1 MSLDVLNARLER
13 LEQENRRLKKWGGIA
28 AASLGL
34 LGLFGFAAPVVCDI
48 VSGERLV
55 VRDEMGRQRF
65 GLDAYHTQAPAI
77 SLHDA
82 SGRARARLAI
92 DEKGDLTMSF
102 FDERGGAK
110 ASYLF
115 AADGSPKAEEPK
127 TGDKKP
133 DPSVA
138 MR

>member
-1 MSLDVLNARLER
+1 MSLEVLNARLER
-13 LEQENRRLKKWGGIA
+13 LEKENRRLKKWGAIA
-28 AASLGL
+28 ASSLGVIA
-34 LGLFGFAAPVVCDI
+34 LFGFAAPVVCDI

-65 GLDAYHTQAPAI
+65 GVDAYRTQAPTI

-82 SGRARARLAI
+82 NGRARARI
-92 DEKGDLTMSF
+92 GVDEKGDLTMSF
-102 FDERGGAK
+102 FDEKGGAK

-115 AADGSPKAEEPK
+115 AADGAPKAEEPK
-127 TGDKKP
+127 TGEKKS